1 MVARDRRNAIACGLN
16 VFRAGEPIPYVG
28 CEGLPAFVLSGR
40 KGDRVERPVL
50 PTEVH
55 RHLGAPTRC
64 PLHNRSISDGRFAFS
79 PSDIPGSEVRGAHSN
94 FFLRLKLFLN

>member
-1 MVARDRRNAIACGLN
+1 MVARDRRNAIARGLN

-40 KGDRVERPVL
+40 KGDRVERPCL

-55 RHLGAPTRC
+55 RHRGAPSRC
-64 PLHNRSISDGRFAFS
+64 FLYNRVVDDGRFEFP
-79 PSDIPGSEVRGAHSN
+79 PSDIPGSEVSG
-94 FFLRLKLFLN
+94 L